1 MSWYRALHDRK
12 NASHSVLLLQNASEN
27 TFAESSW
34 SRSLIRATYLVTS
47 LMRPLLAFFM
57 EFTRKREHECSVHR
71 RYVLILVKVSTE
83 SGHQSVCQRQ

>member
-27 TFAESSW
+27 TFAEPSW
-34 SRSLIRATYLVTS
+34 SRSLIRGTYLVTI
-47 LMRPLLAFFM
+47 LMRPLLASFIDV
-57 EFTRKREHECSVHR
+57 TRKRECSVDR

-83 SGHQSVCQRQ
+83 SGHRSVSQRQ